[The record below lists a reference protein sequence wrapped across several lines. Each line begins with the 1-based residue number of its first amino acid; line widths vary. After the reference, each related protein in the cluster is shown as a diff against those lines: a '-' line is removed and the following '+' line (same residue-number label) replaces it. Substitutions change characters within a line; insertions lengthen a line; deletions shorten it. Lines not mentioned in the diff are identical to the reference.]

1 MKLQLVLCDLG
12 EIKSAGQLCYTQD
25 TIDPG
30 ASGQPTL
37 RVERCAAPR
46 SLHRTC
52 PEMEALPILN
62 IILTLGNSWIFRT
75 RLHKGSIFMVLPKS
89 ETLNH
94 ANNSLQ

>member
-1 MKLQLVLCDLG
+1 MLCDLG

-46 SLHRTC
+46 SLHRTFEDC
-52 PEMEALPILN
+52 EMI
-62 IILTLGNSWIFRT
+62 
-75 RLHKGSIFMVLPKS
+75 MVLGVAEPS
-89 ETLNH
+89 PNE
-94 ANNSLQ
+94 